1 MNAASGCSICLE
13 SFNLTSEICTTP
25 CGHVFH
31 CHCIRRWLQ
40 RGNPYCP
47 LCKQNCENITRL
59 HFSAANEENDL
70 ESENLRKARELRLES
85 DNRRLRNELLHSL
98 FAGSGAPV
106 FGGSSAPV
114 FGGAAP
120 VFGGSSAPLF
130 GGAASISNP
139 TASFTA
145 SPGTSTGSG
154 GLFSTKSP
162 TQQTGSTPAVSE
174 PKSETE
180 VRSAEAVQFT
190 ANPQVGASALGT
202 TPEPVGHSLESLLR
216 PRIDRGP
223 RSTQTPIVW
232 GQPTGSSSASQTG
245 SATGTQA
252 TTAPTVPQLG
262 GRRIA
267 RARRRL
273 GPQSGSGMS
282 RGAKPP

>member
-47 LCKQNCENITRL
+47 LCKQICEKITRL

-114 FGGAAP
+114 FGGAA
-120 VFGGSSAPLF
+120 
-130 GGAASISNP
+130 SISKP
-139 TASFTA
+139 TASFT

-162 TQQTGSTPAVSE
+162 TQQTGSTSAVAE
-174 PKSETE
+174 PTSETE
-180 VRSAEAVQFT
+180 VCSDEAGQFT
-190 ANPQVGASALGT
+190 ANPEVEASASET
-202 TPEPVGHSLESLLR
+202 TP
-216 PRIDRGP
+216 
-223 RSTQTPIVW
+223 
-232 GQPTGSSSASQTG
+232 
-245 SATGTQA
+245 
-252 TTAPTVPQLG
+252 
-262 GRRIA
+262 
-267 RARRRL
+267 
-273 GPQSGSGMS
+273 
-282 RGAKPP
+282 